1 MRKRYRVLLCAT
13 LMAALSIPLWVALS
27 FESAASIA
35 RRFDLLV
42 VPAAAAAVLTPV
54 IGDAAAPS
62 SIPQQRF
69 DAARLVMIGT
79 ALFGLAAVVRKTI

>member
-13 LMAALSIPLWVALS
+13 LMAALFTPLWVALS

-54 IGDAAAPS
+54 IGDAAPS